1 MYTRNL
7 ILTSLAIATSAN
19 AWSGQRTDNDKKN
32 ILFIVCD
39 DLRPELG
46 CYGQE
51 QIKSPNLD
59 SWAAQSVL
67 FNRAYCNIAVSGASR
82 ASLLTGLR
90 PTKNTLEVWNAR
102 TDVDAPDA
110 ITIQKH
116 FRDAGY
122 TTIANGKIYH
132 HQDEASMKYWDD
144 IMPPTPGTAMG
155 YHSEENLALMQK
167 QKETGKGRR
176 GYFYEH
182 GNYPEQD
189 YLDWQIAEK
198 SIQDLKKLK
207 NQEQPF
213 FLAVGFIR
221 PHLPFVVPQKY
232 WDMYDHSKIE
242 IPDNYILKPG
252 NNIPEQALTNWSEL
266 RAYSG
271 IPESGP
277 LDEATAKLM
286 IHGYYASV
294 SFIDA
299 QIGRLLNA
307 LKEQGLDKN
316 TTVVL
321 IGDHG
326 WNLGEHGTWCKHS
339 IMNTCLHSTLIIN
352 SPEIKTP
359 YRCEQIVEFVDL
371 YPTMCEA
378 AGIDLP
384 AQLEGTSLLPLL
396 RSPEAKTKGY
406 GVSRWANG
414 FTFIQDQY
422 FYTEWWNKDDQV
434 IDRMLFNHSDDED
447 ENYNVAGQEKY
458 KSLIEELSRKLVKN
472 RGANYNK

>member
-1 MYTRNL
+1 
-7 ILTSLAIATSAN
+7 
-19 AWSGQRTDNDKKN
+19 
-32 ILFIVCD
+32 
-39 DLRPELG
+39 
-46 CYGQE
+46 
-51 QIKSPNLD
+51 
-59 SWAAQSVL
+59 
-67 FNRAYCNIAVSGASR
+67 
-82 ASLLTGLR
+82 
-90 PTKNTLEVWNAR
+90 
-102 TDVDAPDA
+102 
-110 ITIQKH
+110 
-116 FRDAGY
+116 
-122 TTIANGKIYH
+122 
-132 HQDEASMKYWDD
+132 MKYWDD

-182 GNYPEQD
+182 GDYPEKE

-207 NQEQPF
+207 DQDKPF

-232 WDMYDHSKIE
+232 WDMYDHSQIE

-252 NNIPEQALTNWSEL
+252 NDIPERALTNWSEL

-271 IPESGP
+271 IPEQGP
-277 LDEATAKLM
+277 LDEETAKLM

-294 SFIDA
+294 SFVDA
-299 QIGRLLNA
+299 QIGRLLKA
-307 LKEQGLDKN
+307 LEEEGLDKN

-359 YRCEQIVEFVDL
+359 YRCGQIVEFVDL

-378 AGIDLP
+378 AGIDQP

-396 RSPEAKTKGY
+396 KSPEAKTKGY

-422 FYTEWWNKDDQV
+422 FYTEWRDKDEKI
-434 IDRMLFNHSDDED
+434 IDRMLFNHSEDED
-447 ENYNVAGQEKY
+447 ENYNVAGKDENKA
-458 KSLIEELSRKLVKN
+458 IVRELSEKLLKN
-472 RGANYNK
+472 RGSNYEK